1 MEKIAI
7 IGTACL
13 FPEADTPEAYWENL
27 VANKDSRVSADAEH
41 MGRDP
46 EDYFSPEKG
55 TKDKY
60 YCTTGGYIKNFQ
72 FDSKGYALKSEQLNG
87 LDNTFQWAL
96 HVSREALKDAGYDNS
111 SKDKNKNEVLSR
123 CGVILGNLSFPTK
136 KSNKLFLPLYHQA
149 MAAPLKDLLGDPD
162 FKMGDEPE
170 GDYNNGVVAG
180 HPAGIINQALSLGDV
195 SMVIDAACASSLY
208 SMKLACSYLLANKV
222 DMMLAGAVSAA
233 DPWFVS
239 LGFSTFKAFPEN
251 VYSCPLDKSSSGLNT
266 GEGAGMFV
274 LKRYKDAV
282 RDGDKIHAVISGIGL
297 SNDGKGKFV
306 LSPNEAGQEIC
317 YERAYNDS
325 QINPEDVDY
334 IECHATGTPLG
345 DETEI
350 NSMENFFAEK
360 NVHFTMGTAKSNFG
374 HLLTSAGMA
383 GMLKIILAMKNDLI
397 PATININ
404 DPITSRSGK
413 IAGDKILTKNLP
425 WSSANNKKA
434 SLKKKVAAISA
445 FGFGGT
451 NAHLI
456 LEEHIEGEKQANGQ
470 SDKDIAVEKI
480 SIVGMGAHF
489 GQSENLSELETSI
502 YQCKQL
508 RSALPKKRWQG
519 IEKDKTILDKFGIST
534 GKGSAPEMPQGN
546 FIDQFD
552 FDHLYFKIPPEEQA
566 PLLPQQ
572 LLMMK
577 VLDEALQD
585 STLPKGANVGV
596 IVAMEM
602 DLSIH
607 QFRGRID
614 AAWQLQESLR
624 NSSIQLS
631 EEQQQQLTELLK
643 DSLHNAVEINQFT
656 SFIGNIIP
664 CRICSLWDFS
674 GPAFTISSEE
684 NSVFKA
690 LEVAKLFLDAGEVD
704 AMVVGAVDLAGGFE
718 HVYLQNQRNTM
729 ADSNSGLSFGAG
741 SSGWSIGEGAGA
753 VVLKRNDQI
762 EENDRV
768 YASIEGFSG
777 VRDVIANTKNSS
789 SGSASLSLKKASDE
803 ALQQAGISRHD
814 IDYIE
819 LNSSGISQQDEA
831 EIDVLGSFFNE
842 QEQENKDEHGPIQTC
857 ALGSIKAN
865 IGHTFAASG
874 IASLIKTALC
884 LHQRFIPG
892 IPAWDK
898 PQNIDDWDESQFYF
912 PQQSRPWLLNSDS
925 SSQHSSNS
933 SYKKSKR
940 YAAINNLGQDN
951 TSFHLILSEGD
962 KKQTPKN
969 DFFENLSFFM
979 FPVGGNSEQDLQAK
993 LFLLES
999 EITLTTPLQELALNK
1014 LKEFKDT
1021 AKYTY
1026 RLCLLAHTGD
1036 ELLREIQSARK
1047 GIPASLGNNEEWSTP
1062 SGSYFTPVPQAE
1074 KGKISFV
1081 YPGGFNSYIGMA
1093 RDIFHMFPE
1102 VADLVSDST
1111 SSLRKMMR
1119 THYVYP
1125 QTLAAPDK
1133 KALKQLD
1140 AVMGDDAVAMF
1151 ESGIMAS
1158 ILYTKVIQDL
1168 LGVQPGAAFGHSM
1181 GELSMLFSSGAWSN
1195 TDYMSNTL
1203 HNTPTFQNRL
1213 VGEMDVVR
1221 QAWDLPPPKED
1232 EKPIWGTYTLRTSP
1246 EKAAEVLAE
1255 EDRVFLIIVNAPN
1268 EIVIAGDDAACRRVV
1283 KKLKW
1288 RLFPVPIKDVV
1299 HNELVKAEFDAL
1311 KKLHSM
1317 PTTDIEGVDF
1327 YTAANYQKTE
1337 MKEEIIGHNI
1347 ATFYTHMVDFPKLV
1361 NQVYDDGARIFIELG
1376 PQSSCTKWI
1385 SESLKGKQHLA
1396 VGINRKGV
1404 DDYTS
1409 ILRMAAKLTS
1419 HGVDMALDKLYPKFV
1434 EQKEVKPSLVKPV
1447 VPGKTPFAE
1456 LILTDENRNK
1466 FKTQAKDD
1474 SCVKKV
1480 TQLEPPAAALHSTVQ
1495 VNTQPKANVLPLI
1508 QKENKQRSHKT
1519 AVKKSQP
1526 VTRVAVNTDANSYE
1540 NSYLK
1545 KSTNNPLAKS
1555 MTQRTLSEGSATAS
1569 SAQLNSETAAKTTM
1583 NKTNLTLS
1591 NKASLMQGYQSDM
1604 LRKMFQHNIKLSE
1617 MHTEFMAS
1625 RHEGLKA
1632 LTSSIIKSISSP
1644 SVSIPTANAHNPVL
1658 PTNTAPAADTA
1669 QVEREIRQ
1677 QLFPTEYSRPAE
1689 IIYTEEDLR
1698 EFAYGKIGKVFGP
1711 DYDIIDTYPK
1721 RVMLPMDPYLLVTRV
1736 TEMQAKKGEFVPSK
1750 MTTEYDIPHNA
1761 WYSTDGQ
1768 IPTCICI
1775 ESGQCDLLLI
1785 SYMGIDFDN
1794 KGKYMYRLLDCTL
1807 TFLDDQPKE
1816 GQTLRYEISINS
1828 FARHKNNLL
1837 FFFSY
1842 ECFIGDKMILKMDN
1856 GCAGFFSDEELA
1868 VGKGVIRTNEEIEL
1882 RSKVKKSSFEP
1893 VLHCQKTSFD
1903 KKDMFSLMDGDL
1915 ASCYANPAYDKQGK
1929 NPSLHF
1935 PLEKIMMLDRITSVD
1950 RTGGLWGLGQIEAE
1964 KELLPDEWYFTS
1976 HFRDDPVLAGSLM
1989 SEGCVQLLQFY
2000 MMYLGL
2006 HTKTQDARFQTMRN
2020 IPQPIRCRGQ
2030 ALPKDR
2036 LMTYRLEV
2044 TEIGL
2049 SPKPYAR
2056 GNVDIIIDGKIVVD
2070 FRDVC
2075 LELTEKSDAEKQ
2087 LLAAARSGV
2096 SLAAPAPVHSS
2107 QTQAAQMQT
2116 AQLQAAPPVQA
2127 ASASTVMPSLN
2138 KKDSR
2143 LPVMPPIEVKPA
2155 LFTEEQIVHFA
2166 TGDIEACFG
2175 PEFALYKQPP
2185 PTPQHPARRPPRT
2198 PNGYLQLMHRVI
2210 DIDGKRHDFEKTIK
2224 CTAEYDVAPDVWFC
2238 SVNSHPAFAP
2248 YSMLMEIALQPNG
2261 FITSYAGSTLM
2272 YPDTNLYFRNLD
2284 GTGRLIKEIDLRG
2297 KTIVNKTTM
2306 YSTSAVMNNIIQK
2319 FTFEL
2324 LVDGETFYEGDAVF
2338 GFFSAESLSNQV
2350 GMDKGKKLLPWYK
2363 EESIAQERL
2372 ITFDLK
2378 SEQAQKALYAPH
2390 NNRAHYHLAGGV
2402 LDFIDESIV
2411 LADGGKFSKGYVHS
2425 MKVIDPTDWFYPCH
2439 FYKDPVMPGSLGVE
2453 AMIESLQ
2460 VFALQQDLGK
2470 NMVNPRFGLV
2480 EDEAKWTYRGQ
2491 IIPDNDIMTLE
2502 VHVKE
2507 IRKSA
2512 DRIDILADG
2521 NLWKDG
2527 LRIYSVESIGLS
2539 LQEAG

>member
-7 IGTACL
+7 IGIACL

-46 EDYFSPEKG
+46 EDYFSPKKG
-55 TKDKY
+55 AKDKY
-60 YCTTGGYIKNFQ
+60 YCTTGGYINNFQ
-72 FDSKGYALKSEQLNG
+72 FDAQGYALDPEQLKG

-96 HVSREALKDAGYDNS
+96 HVSREALKDAGYA
-111 SKDKNKNEVLSR
+111 DKEELLSR

-136 KSNKLFLPLYHQA
+136 KSNQLFLPLYHQA
-149 MAAPLKDLLGDPD
+149 MATPLKELLADPD
-162 FKMGDEPE
+162 FKMGDEPA
-170 GDYNNGVVAG
+170 GDLANGIVAG
-180 HPAGIINQALSLGDV
+180 HPASIINQALDLGDV
-195 SMVIDAACASSLY
+195 SMVLDAACASSLY
-208 SMKLACSYLLANKV
+208 SMKLACSYLLSNKA
-222 DMMLAGAVSAA
+222 DIMLAGAVSAA

-251 VYSCPLDKSSSGLNT
+251 VISRPLDKSSSGLNT

-274 LKRYKDAV
+274 LKRYDDAI
-282 RDGDKIHAVISGIGL
+282 RDGDNVYAVISGIGL

-306 LSPNEAGQEIC
+306 LSPNETGQEIC
-317 YERAYNDS
+317 YERAYNNS
-325 QINPEDVDY
+325 EINPEDVDY

-350 NSMENFFAEK
+350 HSMEHYFADK
-360 NVHFTMGTAKSNFG
+360 DVHFNMGTAKSNLG

-383 GMLKIILAMKNDLI
+383 GMLKIILSMKNDLI
-397 PATININ
+397 PATINIKE
-404 DPITSRSGK
+404 PISSTSGK
-413 IAGDKILTKNLP
+413 IAGDRILTQNIKWTKPKSKN
-425 WSSANNKKA
+425 
-434 SLKKKVAAISA
+434 KVAAISA

-456 LEEHIEGEKQANGQ
+456 MEEHSESKALKSKAPKSSKHSKPKSIKQEN
-470 SDKDIAVEKI
+470 I

-489 GQSENLSELETSI
+489 GQSENLSQLESTI
-502 YQCKQL
+502 YQSKQL
-508 RSALPKKRWQG
+508 RVALPKERWQG
-519 IEKDKTILDKFGIST
+519 IENDKKILEKFDLDSSLNKDLD
-534 GKGSAPEMPQGN
+534 APLGN
-546 FIDQFD
+546 FIDQFG

-577 VLDEALQD
+577 VLDEALND
-585 STLPKGANVGV
+585 STLPKGGNVGV

-602 DLSIH
+602 DLGIH

-614 AAWQLQESLR
+614 AARQLQESLR
-624 NSSIQLS
+624 NSNIKLS
-631 EEQQQQLTELLK
+631 DEQQQQLTDLLK

-704 AMVVGAVDLAGGFE
+704 AMVVGAVDLAGGIE
-718 HVYLQNQRNTM
+718 HVYLQNQRNKMSDT
-729 ADSNSGLSFGAG
+729 AGLSFAEN
-741 SSGWSIGEGAGA
+741 STGWSIGEGAGA
-753 VVLKRNDQI
+753 IVLKRNDQV
-762 EENDRV
+762 EKNDRV
-768 YASIEGFSG
+768 YAGIEGFSG
-777 VRDVIANTKNSS
+777 VRDKNN
-789 SGSASLSLKKASDE
+789 GSCHSLRQASDE
-803 ALQQAGISRHD
+803 ALKQAGISRYD

-819 LNSSGISQQDEA
+819 LNSSGVAAQDNA
-831 EIDVLGSFFNE
+831 EIEVLQQLYQDKKASE
-842 QEQENKDEHGPIQTC
+842 MPMQTC
-857 ALGSIKAN
+857 ALGSVKAN

-874 IASLIKTALC
+874 IASIIKTALC
-884 LHQRFIPG
+884 LYQRFIPG

-898 PQNIDDWDESQFYF
+898 PKNLNDWDEKQFYF
-912 PQQSRPWLLNSDS
+912 PQNSRPWLLNHDKGSG
-925 SSQHSSNS
+925 
-933 SYKKSKR
+933 KKKR

-951 TSFHLILSEGD
+951 TSFHLILSDAE

-979 FPVGGNSEQDLQAK
+979 FPIGGTSEQDLQSK
-993 LFLLES
+993 LTVLES
-999 EITLTTPLQELALNK
+999 ELAVTASLQVLALNK
-1014 LKEFKDT
+1014 LKEFKDHS
-1021 AKYTY
+1021 KQKVKQTY
-1026 RLCLLAHTGD
+1026 RLCLLAHSTD
-1036 ELLREIQSARK
+1036 ELLRELQSARK
-1047 GIPASLGNNEEWSTP
+1047 GIPASLENNEEWSTP
-1062 SGSYFTPVPQAE
+1062 LGSYFTPAPQAE
-1074 KGKISFV
+1074 KGKIAFV
-1081 YPGGFNSYIGMA
+1081 YPGGFNSYIGMSQ
-1093 RDIFHMFPE
+1093 DVFYMFPE
-1102 VADLVSDST
+1102 VAELVSDST

-1151 ESGIMAS
+1151 ESGIMSS

-1168 LGVQPGAAFGHSM
+1168 LAVQPEAAFGHSM
-1181 GELSMLFSSGAWSN
+1181 GELSMLFSSGAWNN

-1213 VGEMDVVR
+1213 VGDMDVVR
-1221 QAWDLPPPKED
+1221 QAWDLPPPEEG

-1246 EKAAEVLAE
+1246 EKAAEVLAD
-1255 EDRVFLIIVNAPN
+1255 EDRVFLIIINAPN
-1268 EIVIAGDDAACRRVV
+1268 EIVIAGDDEACRRVV

-1317 PTTDIEGVDF
+1317 PTTVIEGVDF

-1337 MKEEIIGHNI
+1337 MKEEVIGHNI

-1376 PQSSCTKWI
+1376 PQSSCTKWV
-1385 SESLKGKQHLA
+1385 SESLKGKDHLA

-1404 DDYTS
+1404 DDHTS

-1419 HGVDMALDKLYPKFV
+1419 HGVDMALDKLYPKV
-1434 EQKEVKPSLVKPV
+1434 AHQQETKLSLVKPV
-1447 VPGKTPFAE
+1447 VLGKKPFSE
-1456 LILTDENRNK
+1456 VILTDENRNK
-1466 FKTQAKDD
+1466 FQIQAK
-1474 SCVKKV
+1474 SELQSKPALETIASPFFRRGTEGLASKQSKPSHTTNITNTTTV
-1480 TQLEPPAAALHSTVQ
+1480 TT
-1495 VNTQPKANVLPLI
+1495 
-1508 QKENKQRSHKT
+1508 
-1519 AVKKSQP
+1519 
-1526 VTRVAVNTDANSYE
+1526 
-1540 NSYLK
+1540 
-1545 KSTNNPLAKS
+1545 
-1555 MTQRTLSEGSATAS
+1555 
-1569 SAQLNSETAAKTTM
+1569 
-1583 NKTNLTLS
+1583 S
-1591 NKASLMQGYQSDM
+1591 NRPSLMQGYQSDM
-1604 LRKMFQHNIKLSE
+1604 LRKMFQHNINLSK

-1625 RHEGLKA
+1625 RHEGLQA
-1632 LTSSIIKSISSP
+1632 LTTSIINGISSP
-1644 SVSIPTANAHNPVL
+1644 SAPI
-1658 PTNTAPAADTA
+1658 TAPAHQVVVTQADRGVT
-1669 QVEREIRQ
+1669 Q
-1677 QLFPTEYSRPAE
+1677 QLFPTEYNQPAD
-1689 IIYTEEDLR
+1689 ILYTEEDLR

-1711 DYDIIDTYPK
+1711 DYDIIDTYPR

-1794 KGKYMYRLLDCTL
+1794 KGQYMYRLLDCTL

-1816 GQTLRYEISINS
+1816 GQTLRYDISINS
-1828 FARHKNNLL
+1828 FAKHKNNLL

-1842 ECFIGDKMILKMDN
+1842 ECFVGDKMILKMDN
-1856 GCAGFFSDEELA
+1856 GCAGFFSDDELA
-1868 VGKGVIRTNEEIEL
+1868 VGKGVIRTNEEIEM
-1882 RSKVKKSSFEP
+1882 RSKVVKSSFTPILE
-1893 VLHCQKTSFD
+1893 CRKTAFD
-1903 KKDMFSLMDGDL
+1903 KKDMYFLMDGDL
-1915 ASCYANPAYDKQGK
+1915 ASCYDNPAYDKQGK

-1964 KELLPDEWYFTS
+1964 KELSPDEWYFTS

-1989 SEGCVQLLQFY
+1989 SEGCVQLLQFF
-2000 MMYLGL
+2000 MMYLGM
-2006 HTKTQDARFQTMRN
+2006 HTQTEDARFQTMRN

-2056 GNVDIIIDGKIVVD
+2056 GNVDILIDGKIVVD

-2075 LELTEKSDAEKQ
+2075 LELTEKSEAEKQ
-2087 LLAAARSGV
+2087 LLASARSGV
-2096 SLAAPAPVHSS
+2096 PVAAPV
-2107 QTQAAQMQT
+2107 AA
-2116 AQLQAAPPVQA
+2116 PVQA
-2127 ASASTVMPSLN
+2127 QAIKTVMPSLN
-2138 KKDSR
+2138 KEDSR

-2155 LFTEEQIVHFA
+2155 VVTEEQVVHFA

-2210 DIDGKRHDFEKTIK
+2210 DIEGQRHDFENTVK
-2224 CTAEYDVAPDVWFC
+2224 CTAEYDVAPQVWFC
-2238 SVNSHPAFAP
+2238 DVNSYPSLTP

-2261 FITSYAGSTLM
+2261 FITSYIGSTLM
-2272 YPDTNLYFRNLD
+2272 YPDINLYFRNLD

-2338 GFFSAESLSNQV
+2338 GFFSADSLSNQV

-2363 EESIAQERL
+2363 EESIAQNKL

-2378 SEQAQKALYAPH
+2378 SDKTLYTPKDNKAY
-2390 NNRAHYHLAGGV
+2390 YHLAGGV

-2411 LADGGKFSKGYVHS
+2411 VADGGKYGKGYVHS
-2425 MKVIDPTDWFYPCH
+2425 MKLIDPTDWFYPCH

-2470 NMVNPRFGLV
+2470 DFINPRFGLV
-2480 EDEAKWTYRGQ
+2480 EGEAKWTYRGQ
-2491 IIPDNDIMTLE
+2491 IIPDNDVMTLE
-2502 VHVKE
+2502 VHIKE
-2507 IRKSA
+2507 IKKSSS
-2512 DRIDILADG
+2512 RIDIIADG

-2539 LQEAG
+2539 IQECPQEAE

>member
-13 FPEADTPEAYWENL
+13 FPEADTPETYWENL

-46 EDYFSPEKG
+46 DDYFSSKKG

-60 YCTTGGYIKNFQ
+60 YCTTGGYINDFQ
-72 FDSKGYALKSEQLNG
+72 FDADDYALKPEQLSG
-87 LDNTFQWAL
+87 LDNTIQWAL
-96 HVSREALKDAGYDNS
+96 HVSREALEDAGYATS
-111 SKDKNKNEVLSR
+111 GKDRQQDLLSR

-136 KSNKLFLPLYHQA
+136 KSNQLFLPLYHQA
-149 MAAPLKDLLGDPD
+149 METPLKDLLAAPN
-162 FKMGDEPE
+162 FKMGGEPK
-170 GDYNNGVVAG
+170 GDYANGMVAG
-180 HPAGIINQALSLGDV
+180 HPASVINQALDLGNV
-195 SMVIDAACASSLY
+195 SMVLDAACASSLY
-208 SMKLACSYLLANKV
+208 SMKLACSYLLSDKA
-222 DMMLAGAVSAA
+222 DIMLAGAVSAA

-251 VYSCPLDKSSSGLNT
+251 VISRPLDKSSSGLNT

-274 LKRYKDAV
+274 LKRYEDAL
-282 RDGDKIHAVISGIGL
+282 RDGDNIHAVINGIGL

-306 LSPNEAGQEIC
+306 LSPNEAGQEVC

-325 QINPEDVDY
+325 DIKPEDVDY

-350 NSMENFFAEK
+350 HSMERFFADK
-360 NVHFTMGTAKSNFG
+360 DVHFNMGTAKSNFG

-383 GMLKIILAMKNDLI
+383 GMLKIILSMKNDII
-397 PATININ
+397 PATINIK
-404 DPITSRSGK
+404 DPMSSVSSK
-413 IAGDKILTKNLP
+413 IADEKILTQNMP
-425 WSSANNKKA
+425 WTSFNNK
-434 SLKKKVAAISA
+434 SSNKKDDSQKKIAAISA

-456 LEEHIEGEKQANGQ
+456 LEEHLESKSKAAKKATSSKSNTSKSKSVKQQN
-470 SDKDIAVEKI
+470 I

-489 GQSENLSELETSI
+489 GQSENLSQLENTI
-502 YQCKQL
+502 YQSKQL
-508 RSALPKKRWQG
+508 RSALPRNRWQG
-519 IEKDKTILDKFGIST
+519 IEKDKNILKKFGLDSF
-534 GKGSAPEMPQGN
+534 SSSELERPQGN
-546 FIDQFD
+546 FIDEFG

-577 VLDEALQD
+577 VLDEALND
-585 STLPKGANVGV
+585 STLPKGGNVGV

-602 DLSIH
+602 DLGIH

-624 NSSIQLS
+624 NSNIKLTD
-631 EEQQQQLTELLK
+631 EQQEQLTDLLK

-690 LEVAKLFLDAGEVD
+690 LEVAQLFLDAGEVD
-704 AMVVGAVDLAGGFE
+704 AMVVGAVDLAGGIE
-718 HVYLQNQRNTM
+718 HVYLQNQRNKM
-729 ADSNSGLSFGAG
+729 SNTAGLSFADNA
-741 SSGWSIGEGAGA
+741 SGWSIGEGAGA
-753 VVLKRNDQI
+753 IVLKRNDQI
-762 EENDRV
+762 EDSERV

-777 VRDVIANTKNSS
+777 VREKNTDP
-789 SGSASLSLKKASDE
+789 SLSPSYSLKQASDE
-803 ALQQAGISRHD
+803 ALQQAGISRRD

-819 LNSSGISQQDEA
+819 LNSSGVSAQDAA
-831 EIDVLGSFFNE
+831 EIEVLKRLSFE
-842 QEQENKDEHGPIQTC
+842 QEQVQPKIPKQTC

-874 IASLIKTALC
+874 IASLIKTSLC
-884 LHQRFIPG
+884 LYQRFIPG
-892 IPAWDK
+892 IPAWDRPK
-898 PQNIDDWDESQFYF
+898 NLSDWDENQFYF
-912 PQQSRPWLLNSDS
+912 PQESRPWLLNSDDAS
-925 SSQHSSNS
+925 KIKAS
-933 SYKKSKR
+933 KKITKR

-951 TSFHLILSEGD
+951 TSYHLILSESE
-962 KKQTPKN
+962 KQQTPKN
-969 DFFENLSFFM
+969 DFFENQTIFM
-979 FPVGGNSEQDLQAK
+979 FPLGGNSEQELLSK
-993 LFLLES
+993 LTTLES
-999 EITLTTPLQELALNK
+999 ELVLSSSLKLLALNK
-1014 LKEFKDT
+1014 FTKFKETSKQ
-1021 AKYTY
+1021 TY
-1026 RLCLLAHTGD
+1026 HICLLAKSAD
-1036 ELLREIQSARK
+1036 ELLKQIQSAQK
-1047 GIPASLGNNEEWSTP
+1047 GVPASFENNEEWSTP
-1062 SGSYFTPVPQAE
+1062 LGSYFTPVPQADI
-1074 KGKISFV
+1074 GKVSFV
-1081 YPGGFNSYIGMA
+1081 YPGGFNSYIGMSQ
-1093 RDIFHMFPE
+1093 DIFYMFPE
-1102 VADLVSDST
+1102 VSDLASDST

-1125 QTLAAPDK
+1125 QTLVAPDK
-1133 KALKQLD
+1133 KALKELD
-1140 AVMGDDAVAMF
+1140 AIMGDDAVAMF
-1151 ESGIMAS
+1151 ESGIMSS
-1158 ILYTKVIQDL
+1158 IVYTKVIQDL
-1168 LGVQPGAAFGHSM
+1168 LGVQPEAAFGHSM
-1181 GELSMLFSSGAWSN
+1181 GELSMLFSSGAWNN

-1221 QAWDLPPPKED
+1221 KAWDLPPPKEG

-1255 EDRVFLIIVNAPN
+1255 EERVFLIIINAPN
-1268 EIVIAGDDAACRRVV
+1268 EIVIAGDDEACRRVV

-1288 RLFPVPIKDVV
+1288 KLFPVPIKDVV

-1317 PTTDIEGVDF
+1317 PTTAIKGVDF

-1337 MKEEIIGHNI
+1337 MKEEVIGHNI

-1376 PQSSCTKWI
+1376 PQSSCTKWV
-1385 SESLKGKQHLA
+1385 SESLKGKDHLA

-1419 HGVDMALDKLYPKFV
+1419 HGLDMALEKLYPQAINKSV
-1434 EQKEVKPSLVKPV
+1434 SKKPSLVKPV
-1447 VPGKTPFAE
+1447 VLGKKPFTDV
-1456 LILTDENRNK
+1456 ILTDENRKK
-1466 FKTQAKDD
+1466 FSAR
-1474 SCVKKV
+1474 SNV
-1480 TQLEPPAAALHSTVQ
+1480 TQLKTPIKKSQSRPQRLKDSVSSKTVQ
-1495 VNTQPKANVLPLI
+1495 KVTVPVNKSNVLPLI
-1508 QKENKQRSHKT
+1508 KNENNQLSQV
-1519 AVKKSQP
+1519 AQADAIEKSQP
-1526 VTRVAVNTDANSYE
+1526 ATKITVNSNANTYKKKASINLLE
-1540 NSYLK
+1540 N
-1545 KSTNNPLAKS
+1545 S

-1569 SAQLNSETAAKTTM
+1569 SGLNSHSGAQTT
-1583 NKTNLTLS
+1583 TNQATMTTS
-1591 NKASLMQGYQSDM
+1591 NKASVMQGYQSEM
-1604 LRKMFQHNIKLSE
+1604 LKKMFQHNIKLSE
-1617 MHTEFMAS
+1617 MHTEFMAA

-1632 LTSSIIKSISSP
+1632 LTTSIIKTINAP
-1644 SVSIPTANAHNPVL
+1644 ESVSKNAALKPMATSLASNV
-1658 PTNTAPAADTA
+1658 
-1669 QVEREIRQ
+1669 QVDRDVSQ
-1677 QLFPTEYSRPAE
+1677 QLFPTEYNQPE
-1689 IIYTEEDLR
+1689 TVIYSEDDLR
-1698 EFAYGKIGKVFGP
+1698 EFAYGKIGNVFGP
-1711 DYDIIDTYPK
+1711 DYDIIDSYSR

-1736 TEMQAKKGEFVPSK
+1736 TEMQAKKGEFIPSK

-1828 FARHKNNLL
+1828 FAQHKNNLL

-1882 RSKVKKSSFEP
+1882 RSKVVKSSFTPILE
-1893 VLHCQKTSFD
+1893 CQKTAFD
-1903 KKDMFSLMDGDL
+1903 KKDMYSLMDGDL
-1915 ASCYANPAYDKQGK
+1915 ASCYGNPAYDKQGK

-1935 PLEKIMMLDRITSVD
+1935 PLEKIMMLDRIISVD
-1950 RTGGLWGLGQIEAE
+1950 RKGGLWGLGQIEAE
-1964 KELLPDEWYFTS
+1964 KELQPDEWYFTS

-1989 SEGCVQLLQFY
+1989 SEGCVQLLQFF
-2000 MMYLGL
+2000 MMYLGM
-2006 HTKTQDARFQTMRN
+2006 HTQTVDARFQTMRN

-2056 GNVDIIIDGKIVVD
+2056 GNVDILIDGKIVVD

-2087 LLAAARSGV
+2087 LLSSARSGV
-2096 SLAAPAPVHSS
+2096 PMAVPSMPTAPVS
-2107 QTQAAQMQT
+2107 T
-2116 AQLQAAPPVQA
+2116 PEPVQA
-2127 ASASTVMPSLN
+2127 VTKNTVMPSLN
-2138 KKDSR
+2138 KVDSR
-2143 LPVMPPIEVKPA
+2143 LPVMPPIQVKPA
-2155 LFTEEQIVHFA
+2155 VVTEEQVVHFA

-2210 DIDGKRHDFEKTIK
+2210 DIDGERHDFENTVK
-2224 CTAEYDVAPDVWFC
+2224 CTAEYDVDPNVWFC
-2238 SVNSHPAFAP
+2238 DVNSYPALAP

-2261 FITSYAGSTLM
+2261 FITSYIGSTLM

-2284 GTGRLIKEIDLRG
+2284 GTGRLIKEVDLRG

-2324 LVDGETFYEGDAVF
+2324 IVDGETFYEGDAVF

-2363 EESIAQERL
+2363 EASIAQDKL

-2378 SEQAQKALYAPH
+2378 SEHAQKALYAPQ
-2390 NNRAHYHLAGGV
+2390 NNKAHYHLAGGV

-2411 LADGGKFSKGYVHS
+2411 VADGGKFGKGYVHS

-2470 NMVNPRFGLV
+2470 DFINPRFGLV

-2491 IIPDNDIMTLE
+2491 IIPDNEVMTLE
-2502 VHVKE
+2502 VNVKE

-2512 DRIDILADG
+2512 GRIDIIADG

-2539 LQEAG
+2539 LQEAN

>member
-13 FPEADTPEAYWENL
+13 FPEADTPETYWKNL

-46 EDYFSPEKG
+46 DDYFSPQKG

-72 FDSKGYALKSEQLNG
+72 FDAQGYALGADQLNG

-96 HVSREALKDAGYDNS
+96 HVSREALKDAGYDPDNS
-111 SKDKNKNEVLSR
+111 NKNSVLSR

-149 MAAPLKDLLGDPD
+149 MAQPLKDLLDAPD
-162 FKMGDEPE
+162 FKMGGEPQ
-170 GDYNNGVVAG
+170 GDLSNGMVAG
-180 HPAGIINQALSLGDV
+180 HPASIINQALDLGDI
-195 SMVIDAACASSLY
+195 SMVLDAACASSLY
-208 SMKLACSYLLANKV
+208 SMKLACSYLLSNKA
-222 DMMLAGAVSAA
+222 DIMLAGAVSAA

-251 VYSCPLDKSSSGLNT
+251 VISRPLDQNSAGLNT

-274 LKRYKDAV
+274 LKRYDEAIC
-282 RDGDKIHAVISGIGL
+282 DGDTIHAVINGIGL

-306 LSPNEAGQEIC
+306 LSPNEAGQKTC

-325 QINPEDVDY
+325 DINPEDVDY

-345 DETEI
+345 DATEMD
-350 NSMENFFAEK
+350 SMEGFFAAK
-360 NVHFTMGTAKSNFG
+360 NVHFNMGTAKSNFG

-397 PATININ
+397 PATINVN
-404 DPITSRSGK
+404 DPMPSSASGK
-413 IAGDKILTKNLP
+413 IAGDKIVTKNIA
-425 WSSANNKKA
+425 WSDVARANGKGKANSSKKI
-434 SLKKKVAAISA
+434 AAISA

-456 LEEHIEGEKQANGQ
+456 LEEAPVGKKKSAKKSKKTHSKIVAEQ
-470 SDKDIAVEKI
+470 KI

-489 GQSENLSELETSI
+489 GQSKNLSQFENTI
-502 YQCKQL
+502 YKSKQL
-508 RSALPKKRWQG
+508 RTTLPKQRWQG
-519 IEKDKTILDKFGIST
+519 IDKDKSLLEKLALDSET
-534 GKGSAPEMPQGN
+534 GVLQGN

-552 FDHLYFKIPPEEQA
+552 FDHLHFKIPPEEQA

-577 VLDEALQD
+577 VLDAALND
-585 STLPKGANVGV
+585 SELPKGANVGV

-602 DLSIH
+602 DLGIH

-624 NSSIQLS
+624 NSNIKLTQ
-631 EEQQQQLTELLK
+631 EQQQQLTDLLK

-718 HVYLQNQRNTM
+718 HVYLQNQRNKMSDT
-729 ADSNSGLSFGAG
+729 AGLSFAEN

-753 VVLKRNDQI
+753 IVLKRNDQI
-762 EENDRV
+762 EEAERV
-768 YASIEGFSG
+768 YASIEGFAG
-777 VRDVIANTKNSS
+777 FRDKQDSS
-789 SGSASLSLKKASDE
+789 LNSLKQASDE
-803 ALQQAGISRHD
+803 ALKQAGISRQD

-819 LNSSGISQQDEA
+819 LNSSGVSSQDTA
-831 EIDVLGSFFNE
+831 EINVLKQLYEKQSGS
-842 QEQENKDEHGPIQTC
+842 DTPIQTC
-857 ALGSIKAN
+857 ALGSVKAN

-884 LHQRFIPG
+884 LYQRFIPG

-898 PQNIDDWDESQFYF
+898 PKNITDWNEKQFYF
-912 PQQSRPWLLNSDS
+912 PQSSRPWLLNSS
-925 SSQHSSNS
+925 PSSNLNKPS
-933 SYKKSKR
+933 PDASPKKR

-951 TSFHLILSEGD
+951 TSFHLILSEAD
-962 KKQTPKN
+962 KHQTPAN
-969 DFFENLSFFM
+969 DFFENLSLFL
-979 FPVGGNSEQDLQAK
+979 FPVGADSEQELQTK
-993 LFLLES
+993 LCSLES
-999 EITLTTPLQELALNK
+999 EMTLAGSLQVLAMSK
-1014 LKEFKDT
+1014 LKELKNNSRS
-1021 AKYTY
+1021 AYH
-1026 RLCLLAHTGD
+1026 LCLLAQSTE
-1036 ELLREIQSARK
+1036 ELVKQIESAKK
-1047 GIPASLGNNEEWSTP
+1047 GITAAFASGEEWSTP

-1074 KGKISFV
+1074 KGKIAFV
-1081 YPGGFNSYIGMA
+1081 YPGGFNSYIGMSQ
-1093 RDIFHMFPE
+1093 DIFYMFPE

-1125 QTLAAPDK
+1125 QTLVAPDK

-1151 ESGIMAS
+1151 ESGIMSS
-1158 ILYTKVIQDL
+1158 IVYTKIIQDI
-1168 LGVQPGAAFGHSM
+1168 LGVQPEAAFGHSM
-1181 GELSMLFSSGAWSN
+1181 GELSMLFSSGAWNN
-1195 TDYMSNTL
+1195 TDYMSDTL

-1213 VGEMDVVR
+1213 VGEMEVVR
-1221 QAWDLPPPKED
+1221 QAWDLPPSKQD

-1255 EDRVFLIIVNAPN
+1255 EERVFLIIINAPN
-1268 EIVIAGDDAACRRVV
+1268 EIVIAGDDEACRRVV

-1317 PTTDIEGVDF
+1317 PTTAIKGVDF

-1337 MKEEIIGHNI
+1337 MKEEVIGHNI

-1376 PQSSCTKWI
+1376 PQSSCSKWV
-1385 SESLKGKQHLA
+1385 SESLKGKDHLA

-1404 DDYTS
+1404 DDHTS
-1409 ILRMAAKLTS
+1409 LLRMMAKLTS
-1419 HGVDMALDKLYPKFV
+1419 HGVDMALEKLYPK
-1434 EQKEVKPSLVKPV
+1434 EAVKNEAKPGLIKPV
-1447 VPGKTPFAE
+1447 VLGKKALAE
-1456 LILTDENRNK
+1456 MILTDENRIK
-1466 FKTQAKDD
+1466 FKAQA
-1474 SCVKKV
+1474 SI
-1480 TQLEPPAAALHSTVQ
+1480 TQLKQAVAATPRSVQ
-1495 VNTQPKANVLPLI
+1495 KNAQTQPKADVIPLQSVRPTV
-1508 QKENKQRSHKT
+1508 QKIKQPE
-1519 AVKKSQP
+1519 VKI
-1526 VTRVAVNTDANSYE
+1526 AANSDV
-1540 NSYLK
+1540 NSHTSSRGSCK
-1545 KSTNNPLAKS
+1545 ERQASTNLLEKS
-1555 MTQRTLSEGSATAS
+1555 MRQRTLSEGSAAGS
-1569 SAQLNSETAAKTTM
+1569 STPLNPTTLNSTTAPQRV
-1583 NKTNLTLS
+1583 S
-1591 NKASLMQGYQSDM
+1591 NKASLMQGYKSEM
-1604 LRKMFQHNIKLSE
+1604 LQKMFQHNIKLSE

-1632 LTSSIIKSISSP
+1632 LTTSIINSISSP
-1644 SVSIPTANAHNPVL
+1644 SAGMPIQPVL
-1658 PTNTAPAADTA
+1658 NTDVKTVRPVVAPTNAASPVA
-1669 QVEREIRQ
+1669 SIQ
-1677 QLFPTEYSRPAE
+1677 QLFPTEYNQPSKV
-1689 IIYTEEDLR
+1689 IYTEEDLR
-1698 EFAYGKIGKVFGP
+1698 EFAYGKIAKVFGP
-1711 DYDIIDTYPK
+1711 DYGIIDTFPK

-1736 TEMQAKKGEFVPSK
+1736 TEMQANKGEFVPSK

-1842 ECFIGDKMILKMDN
+1842 ECFVGDKMILKMDN
-1856 GCAGFFSDEELA
+1856 GCAGFFSEQELA
-1868 VGKGVIRTNEEIEL
+1868 VGKGVIRTNEEIEI
-1882 RSKVKKSSFEP
+1882 RSRVIKSSFEP
-1893 VLHCQKTSFD
+1893 ILHCQKTAFNE
-1903 KKDMFSLMDGDL
+1903 KDMFYLMEGDL
-1915 ASCYANPAYDKQGK
+1915 ANCYANPAYDKQGK

-1935 PLEKIMMLDRITSVD
+1935 PLEKILMLDRITKVD
-1950 RTGGLWGLGQIEAE
+1950 RNGGLWGLGLIEAE
-1964 KELLPDEWYFTS
+1964 KELQPDEWYFTS

-1989 SEGCVQLLQFY
+1989 SEGCVQLLQFF
-2000 MMYLGL
+2000 MLYLGM
-2006 HTKTQDARFQTMRN
+2006 HTQTQDARFQTMRN

-2075 LELTEKSDAEKQ
+2075 LELTEKSEAEKQ
-2087 LLAAARSGV
+2087 LLASARSGIP
-2096 SLAAPAPVHSS
+2096 LAAPVAKLKAAPVE
-2107 QTQAAQMQT
+2107 TKK
-2116 AQLQAAPPVQA
+2116 
-2127 ASASTVMPSLN
+2127 TVMPSLN
-2138 KKDSR
+2138 KQDNR

-2155 LFTEEQIVHFA
+2155 VVTEEQVVHFA

-2175 PEFALYKQPP
+2175 HEFALYKQPP
-2185 PTPQHPARRPPRT
+2185 PTPQHPTRRPPRT
-2198 PNGYLQLMHRVI
+2198 PNGYLQLMHRVTE
-2210 DIDGKRHDFEKTIK
+2210 IDGKRHDFENTVA
-2224 CTAEYDVAPDVWFC
+2224 CTAEYDVAPQVWFC
-2238 SVNSHPAFAP
+2238 DVNSHPSLTP

-2261 FITSYAGSTLM
+2261 FITSYIGSTLM

-2284 GTGRLIKEIDLRG
+2284 GRGRLIKEIDLRG

-2338 GFFSAESLSNQV
+2338 GFFSAESLSTQV

-2363 EESIAQERL
+2363 EENIAQDKL
-2372 ITFDLK
+2372 ITLDLK
-2378 SEQAQKALYAPH
+2378 SDKAQKELYAAKD
-2390 NNRAHYHLAGGV
+2390 NKQFYHLAGGV

-2411 LADGGKFSKGYVHS
+2411 VADGGKFNKGYVHS
-2425 MKVIDPTDWFYPCH
+2425 MKVIDATDWFYPCH

-2453 AMIESLQ
+2453 AMVESLQ
-2460 VFALQQDLGK
+2460 VYALQQDLGK
-2470 NMVNPRFGLV
+2470 DFADPRFGLV
-2480 EDEAKWTYRGQ
+2480 EDEAKWSYRGQ
-2491 IIPDNDIMTLE
+2491 IIPDNDVMTLE
-2502 VHVKE
+2502 VHIKE
-2507 IRKSA
+2507 IRTTQG
-2512 DRIDILADG
+2512 RIDIIADG

-2539 LQEAG
+2539 IQECLQEIQ

>member
-13 FPEADTPEAYWENL
+13 FPEADTPEAYWKNL

-46 EDYFSPEKG
+46 NDYFSSKKG

-60 YCTTGGYIKNFQ
+60 YCTKGGYIKDFQ
-72 FDSKGYALKSEQLNG
+72 FNAQNYALAPEQLNG

-96 HVSREALKDAGYDNS
+96 HVSREALKDAGYATTG
-111 SKDKNKNEVLSR
+111 KDRNESILSR

-149 MAAPLKDLLGDPD
+149 MATPLKDLLNDPD
-162 FKMGDEPE
+162 FKMGDEPQ
-170 GDYNNGVVAG
+170 GDLDNGIVAG
-180 HPAGIINQALSLGDV
+180 QPASVINQALDLGDV
-195 SMVIDAACASSLY
+195 SMVLDAACASSLY
-208 SMKLACSYLLANKV
+208 SMKLACSYLLSNKA
-222 DMMLAGAVSAA
+222 DIMLAGAVSAA

-251 VYSCPLDKSSSGLNT
+251 VASRPLDKSSSGLNT

-274 LKRYKDAV
+274 LKRYDEAV
-282 RDGDKIHAVISGIGL
+282 RDGDNIHAVINGIGL

-306 LSPNEAGQEIC
+306 LSPNEAGQKTC
-317 YERAYNDS
+317 YERAYQNSD
-325 QINPEDVDY
+325 IKPEDVDY

-345 DETEI
+345 DETEM
-350 NSMENFFAEK
+350 NSMESFFADK
-360 NVHFTMGTAKSNFG
+360 DVHFNMGTAKSNFG

-383 GMLKIILAMKNDLI
+383 GMLKIILSMKNDLL
-397 PATININ
+397 PATITVE
-404 DPITSRSGK
+404 DPMAASASGK
-413 IAGDKILTKNLP
+413 IAGDKILTKNIP
-425 WSSANNKKA
+425 WTKTDKQQKKI
-434 SLKKKVAAISA
+434 AAISA

-456 LEEHIEGEKQANGQ
+456 LEEHQKTKSKKKKSAKKFEPVASHN
-470 SDKDIAVEKI
+470 I

-489 GQSENLSELETSI
+489 GQSENLSQLENTI
-502 YQCKQL
+502 YQSKQL
-508 RSALPKKRWQG
+508 RSELPEARWQG
-519 IEKDKTILDKFGIST
+519 IEKDNSILEKFALDSQ
-534 GKGSAPEMPQGN
+534 KKPPQGN
-546 FIDQFD
+546 FIDEFG

-577 VLDEALQD
+577 VLDEALND
-585 STLPKGANVGV
+585 STLPKGGNVGV

-602 DLSIH
+602 DLGIH

-624 NSSIQLS
+624 NSNIKLS
-631 EEQQQQLTELLK
+631 AEQEEQLTDLLK

-690 LEVAKLFLDAGEVD
+690 LEVAKLFLEAGEVD

-718 HVYLQNQRNTM
+718 HVYLQNQRNQMSDTGDFS
-729 ADSNSGLSFGAG
+729 AAEN

-753 VVLKRNDQI
+753 VVLKRNDEI
-762 EENDRV
+762 KGDDRV
-768 YASIEGFSG
+768 YASIEGFAG
-777 VRDVIANTKNSS
+777 VRDKNSANYS
-789 SGSASLSLKKASDE
+789 QSLEQASEE
-803 ALQQAGISRHD
+803 ALKQAGISRNE

-819 LNSSGISQQDEA
+819 LNSSGVAAQDEA
-831 EIDVLGSFFNE
+831 EVDVLKSLY
-842 QEQENKDEHGPIQTC
+842 KDFPASESPIQTC
-857 ALGSIKAN
+857 ALGSVKAN
-865 IGHTFAASG
+865 VGHTFAASG

-892 IPAWDK
+892 IPEWDK
-898 PQNIDDWDESQFYF
+898 PKNPQDWNEQQFYF
-912 PQQSRPWLLNSDS
+912 PQSSRPWLLNSDPS
-925 SSQHSSNS
+925 
-933 SYKKSKR
+933 KPKKR

-951 TSFHLILSEGD
+951 TSFNLILSEGD
-962 KKQTPKN
+962 QKQTPKN
-969 DFFENLSFFM
+969 DFFENQSVFL
-979 FPVGGNSEQDLQAK
+979 FPLGGDTEQELQAQ
-993 LFLLES
+993 LSSLES
-999 EITLTTPLQELALNK
+999 EISISASLKTLAQKK
-1014 LKEFKDT
+1014 LKALTESGKQSY
-1021 AKYTY
+1021 K
-1026 RLCLLAHTGD
+1026 LCLLATSAD
-1036 ELLREIQSARK
+1036 QLLNQIQSAK
-1047 GIPASLGNNEEWSTP
+1047 TGVTESIKSNEEWSTP
-1062 SGSYFTPVPQAE
+1062 FGSYFTPNPQAD

-1081 YPGGFNSYIGMA
+1081 YPGGFNSYIGMSQ
-1093 RDIFHMFPE
+1093 DIFYMFPE
-1102 VADLVSDST
+1102 VVELVADST

-1125 QTLAAPDK
+1125 QTLEAPDK
-1133 KALKQLD
+1133 KALKRLD

-1151 ESGIMAS
+1151 ESGIMSS
-1158 ILYTKVIQDL
+1158 IIYTKIIQNL
-1168 LGVQPGAAFGHSM
+1168 LGVQPQAAFGHSM
-1181 GELSMLFSSGAWSN
+1181 GELSMLFSSGAWNN

-1203 HNTPTFQNRL
+1203 HSTPTFQNRL

-1221 QAWDLPPPKED
+1221 KAWDLPPPEEG

-1246 EKAAEVLAE
+1246 EKAADVLAE
-1255 EDRVFLIIVNAPN
+1255 EDRVFLIIINAPN
-1268 EIVIAGDDAACRRVV
+1268 EIVIAGDDEACRRVV

-1317 PTTDIEGVDF
+1317 PTTAIEGVDF
-1327 YTAANYQKTE
+1327 YTAADYQKTA
-1337 MKEEIIGHNI
+1337 MEEEVIGHNI

-1376 PQSSCTKWI
+1376 PQSSCTKWV
-1385 SESLKGKQHLA
+1385 SESLKGKDHLA

-1404 DDYTS
+1404 DDHTS

-1419 HGVDMALDKLYPKFV
+1419 HGVDMALDKLFPKEA
-1434 EQKEVKPSLVKPV
+1434 EQKNLKPSLVKPV
-1447 VPGKTPFAE
+1447 VLGKKPFSDV
-1456 LILTDENRNK
+1456 ILTDENRNK
-1466 FKTQAKDD
+1466 FKVQTKADVVPLRTP
-1474 SCVKKV
+1474 VK
-1480 TQLEPPAAALHSTVQ
+1480 PAVQ
-1495 VNTQPKANVLPLI
+1495 PVVQPMT
-1508 QKENKQRSHKT
+1508 KT
-1519 AVKKSQP
+1519 AELK
-1526 VTRVAVNTDANSYE
+1526 VAANSDAFTTYTKPQETSYE
-1540 NSYLK
+1540 K
-1545 KSTNNPLAKS
+1545 KATIKQPEPIMTQS
-1555 MTQRTLSEGSATAS
+1555 MTNSTITEGSATAS
-1569 SAQLNSETAAKTTM
+1569 SEP
-1583 NKTNLTLS
+1583 LTS
-1591 NKASLMQGYQSDM
+1591 NTVNRPVKGSNRATYMQGYQSDM
-1604 LRKMFQHNIKLSE
+1604 LRKMFQHNINLSK
-1617 MHTEFMAS
+1617 MHTEFMSA

-1632 LTSSIIKSISSP
+1632 LTTSIINSISSGNTAVTVSSAP
-1644 SVSIPTANAHNPVL
+1644 SVKTSSNPIVDEQ
-1658 PTNTAPAADTA
+1658 PMS
-1669 QVEREIRQ
+1669 Q
-1677 QLFPTEYSRPAE
+1677 QLFPTQYSQPE
-1689 IIYTEEDLR
+1689 QIVYTEEDLR

-1711 DYDIIDTYPK
+1711 DYDIIDSYSR

-1828 FARHKNNLL
+1828 FAKHKNNLL

-1842 ECFIGDKMILKMDN
+1842 ECFIGDKMILKMEN

-1868 VGKGVIRTNEEIEL
+1868 VGKGVIRTNEEIEM
-1882 RSKVKKSSFEP
+1882 RSKVLKSSFAPILE
-1893 VLHCQKTSFD
+1893 CQKTAFD
-1903 KKDMFSLMDGDL
+1903 KKDMYSLMDGDL
-1915 ASCYANPAYDKQGK
+1915 ASCYGNPAYDKQGK

-1964 KELLPDEWYFTS
+1964 KELQPDEWYFTS

-1989 SEGCVQLLQFY
+1989 SEGCVQLLQFF
-2000 MMYLGL
+2000 MMYLGM
-2006 HTKTQDARFQTMRN
+2006 HTQTEDARFQTIRN

-2056 GNVDIIIDGKIVVD
+2056 GNVDILIDGKIVVD

-2087 LLAAARSGV
+2087 LLASARSGV
-2096 SLAAPAPVHSS
+2096 PMASLTPVPAPLVEEIV
-2107 QTQAAQMQT
+2107 AAKN
-2116 AQLQAAPPVQA
+2116 
-2127 ASASTVMPSLN
+2127 TVMPSLN
-2138 KKDSR
+2138 KVDSR
-2143 LPVMPPIEVKPA
+2143 LPTMPPIEVKPA
-2155 LFTEEQIVHFA
+2155 VVTEEQVVHFA

-2175 PEFALYKQPP
+2175 SEFALYKQPP
-2185 PTPQHPARRPPRT
+2185 PTPQHPPRRPPRT
-2198 PNGYLQLMHRVI
+2198 PNGYLQLMHRVT
-2210 DIDGKRHDFEKTIK
+2210 DIDGQRHDFDNTVA
-2224 CTAEYDVAPDVWFC
+2224 CTAEYDVDPNVWFC
-2238 SVNSHPAFAP
+2238 DINSYPSLAP

-2261 FITSYAGSTLM
+2261 FITSYIGSTLM

-2324 LVDGETFYEGDAVF
+2324 IVDGETFYEGDAVF
-2338 GFFSAESLSNQV
+2338 GFFSAESLSTQV

-2363 EESIAQERL
+2363 EESIAENKL
-2372 ITFDLK
+2372 VTFNLK
-2378 SEQAQKALYAPH
+2378 SEQAQKALYAPQD
-2390 NNRAHYHLAGGV
+2390 NKPYYHLAGGA
-2402 LDFIDESIV
+2402 LDFLDESIV
-2411 LADGGKFSKGYVHS
+2411 VADGGKFGKGYVHS

-2453 AMIESLQ
+2453 AMIQSLQ
-2460 VFALQQDLGK
+2460 IFALQQDLGK
-2470 NMVNPRFGLV
+2470 DMVNPRFGLV

-2491 IIPDNDIMTLE
+2491 IIPDNDVMTLE
-2502 VHVKE
+2502 VSVKE

-2512 DRIDILADG
+2512 GRIDIVADG

-2539 LQEAG
+2539 LQEAN

>member
-27 VANKDSRVSADAEH
+27 VANKDSRVAADAEH

-46 EDYFSPEKG
+46 EDYFSPKKD

-60 YCTTGGYIKNFQ
+60 YCTTGGYINGFQ
-72 FDSKGYALKSEQLNG
+72 FNADDYDLAPEKLSG

-96 HVSREALKDAGYDNS
+96 HVSREALKDAGYDQQQ
-111 SKDKNKNEVLSR
+111 DKLSR

-136 KSNKLFLPLYHQA
+136 KSNQLFLPLYHQA
-149 MAAPLKDLLGDPD
+149 MASPLKELLGDPN
-162 FKMGDEPE
+162 FKMGDKTTLGET
-170 GDYNNGVVAG
+170 DTDDANGMVAG
-180 HPAGIINQALSLGDV
+180 HPASVINQALALGDV
-195 SMVIDAACASSLY
+195 SMVLDAACASSLY
-208 SMKLACSYLLANKV
+208 SMKLACSYLLSGKA

-251 VYSCPLDKSSSGLNT
+251 VASRPLDKTSSGLNT

-274 LKRYKDAV
+274 LKRYDDAL
-282 RDGDKIHAVISGIGL
+282 RDGDHIHALISGIGL

-306 LSPNEAGQEIC
+306 LSPNDAGQEIC

-325 QINPEDVDY
+325 DINPEDVDY

-345 DETEI
+345 DATEI
-350 NSMENFFAEK
+350 RSMENFFADK
-360 NVHFTMGTAKSNFG
+360 DVHFSMGTAKSNFG

-383 GMLKIILAMKNDLI
+383 GMLKIILSMKNDLI
-397 PATININ
+397 PATINVN
-404 DPITSRSGK
+404 ESMQSGSDK
-413 IAGDKILTKNLP
+413 IAGDKILAKNIP
-425 WSSANNKKA
+425 WPKSASSSTGNNDNNSDKKI
-434 SLKKKVAAISA
+434 AAISA

-456 LEEHIEGEKQANGQ
+456 MEEHITGDEKMPASAKQALKNQ
-470 SDKDIAVEKI
+470 PSIKSEKI

-489 GQSENLSELETSI
+489 GQSENLAELENTI
-502 YQCKQL
+502 YQSKQL
-508 RSALPKKRWQG
+508 RSALPKDRWQG
-519 IEKDKTILDKFGIST
+519 IEKDTDLLKQFAVTENGVT
-534 GKGSAPEMPQGN
+534 PQGN
-546 FIDQFD
+546 FINQFD

-585 STLPKGANVGV
+585 AALPKGGNIGV

-602 DLSIH
+602 DLGIH

-614 AAWQLQESLR
+614 AAWQLQESLA
-624 NSSIQLS
+624 NSNIQLS
-631 EEQQQQLTELLK
+631 AEQEQQLTELLK

-704 AMVVGAVDLAGGFE
+704 AMVVGAVDLAGGIE
-718 HVYLQNQRNTM
+718 HVYLQNQRNKMSAST
-729 ADSNSGLSFGAG
+729 DETQSNSAFSVGDGTA
-741 SSGWSIGEGAGA
+741 WSIGEGAGA
-753 VVLKRNDQI
+753 IVLKRNDQI
-762 EENDRV
+762 TDERV
-768 YASIEGFSG
+768 YARIEGFSG
-777 VRDVIANTKNSS
+777 RRYAN
-789 SGSASLSLKKASDE
+789 ADDAQQSLTQAADE
-803 ALQQAGISRHD
+803 ALTQADIQREE

-819 LNSSGISQQDEA
+819 LNSSGIAQQDKA
-831 EIDVLGSFFNE
+831 EVDLLQHFFSAARTD
-842 QEQENKDEHGPIQTC
+842 KDKPKQTC
-857 ALGSIKAN
+857 ALGSVKAN

-874 IASLIKTALC
+874 MASLIKTSLC
-884 LHQRFIPG
+884 LYQRFIPG

-898 PQNIDDWDESQFYF
+898 PQNKDDWNEEQFHF
-912 PQQSRPWLLNSDS
+912 PADSRPWLLNSE
-925 SSQHSSNS
+925 Q
-933 SYKKSKR
+933 KKR

-951 TSFHLILSEGD
+951 TAFHLILSEAD
-962 KKQTPKN
+962 KKQIPKN
-969 DFFENLSFFM
+969 NFFANLTMLM
-979 FPVGGNSEQDLQAK
+979 FPIVGDNEQALQIGLSTLASG
-993 LFLLES
+993 LLITES
-999 EITLTTPLQELALNK
+999 LHELS
-1014 LKEFKDT
+1014 LKQLAEFKT
-1021 AKYTY
+1021 NKSKAY
-1026 RLCLLAHTGD
+1026 RISLLASSAE
-1036 ELLREIQSARK
+1036 ELQRQITAAQK
-1047 GIPASLGNNEEWSTP
+1047 GISSAFESNEEWSTP
-1062 SGSYFTPVPQAE
+1062 LGSYFTPTPQAAQ
-1074 KGKISFV
+1074 GKIAFV

-1093 RDIFHMFPE
+1093 KDIFHMFPE
-1102 VADLVSDST
+1102 VVDLVSEAT

-1119 THYVYP
+1119 THYVYT
-1125 QTLAAPDK
+1125 QTLATPDK
-1133 KALKQLD
+1133 KELKRLD

-1158 ILYTKVIQDL
+1158 ILYTKVIQDI
-1168 LGVQPGAAFGHSM
+1168 LGVQPQAAFGHSM

-1203 HNTPTFQNRL
+1203 HNTATFQNRL
-1213 VGEMDVVR
+1213 VGEMEVVR
-1221 QAWDLPPPKED
+1221 QAWDLPPSQPD

-1246 EKAAEVLAE
+1246 EKAAEVLAAE
-1255 EDRVFLIIVNAPN
+1255 ERVFLIIINAPN
-1268 EIVIAGDDAACRRVV
+1268 EIVIAGDDEACKRVV

-1288 RLFPVPIKDVV
+1288 KLFPVPIKDVV

-1327 YTAANYQKTE
+1327 YTAADYQKTA
-1337 MKEEIIGHNI
+1337 MEEEVIGHNI
-1347 ATFYTHMVDFPKLV
+1347 ATFYTHRVDFPKLV

-1385 SESLKGKQHLA
+1385 DESLKTKTHLA

-1404 DDYTS
+1404 SDHTS
-1409 ILRMAAKLTS
+1409 LLRMAAKLSS
-1419 HGVDMALDKLYPKFV
+1419 HGVDMALEKLFPKT
-1434 EQKEVKPSLVKPV
+1434 EAKEAVKPSLVKAV
-1447 VPGKTPFAE
+1447 LVGKKPFADV
-1456 LILTDENRNK
+1456 ILSDENRQK
-1466 FKTQAKDD
+1466 FHPKSRTAD
-1474 SCVKKV
+1474 STNV
-1480 TQLEPPAAALHSTVQ
+1480 TQLSAAMPSNKKSARIKTTGK
-1495 VNTQPKANVLPLI
+1495 NNVLPII
-1508 QKENKQRSHKT
+1508 QKNSQKNSQKITTAPISKTSIVAEQKIVNSGSNAFVNVAQNSHQET
-1519 AVKKSQP
+1519 QSMHS
-1526 VTRVAVNTDANSYE
+1526 TTTNT
-1540 NSYLK
+1540 
-1545 KSTNNPLAKS
+1545 STTN
-1555 MTQRTLSEGSATAS
+1555 AS
-1569 SAQLNSETAAKTTM
+1569 SLNISSSNATVSVSTTLGTSM
-1583 NKTNLTLS
+1583 IG
-1591 NKASLMQGYQSDM
+1591 GYQSDM

-1617 MHTEFMAS
+1617 MHADFMVA
-1625 RHEGLKA
+1625 RHDGLQA
-1632 LTSSIIKSISSP
+1632 LTASLINSIRSP
-1644 SVSIPTANAHNPVL
+1644 ESAQTALKTERPSTEAV
-1658 PTNTAPAADTA
+1658 TTAAP
-1669 QVEREIRQ
+1669 REVIQ
-1677 QLFPTEYSRPAE
+1677 QLFPTEYNQPKD
-1689 IIYTEEDLR
+1689 ILYTEEDLR

-1711 DYDIIDTYPK
+1711 DYDIIDTYSR

-1736 TEMQAKKGEFVPSK
+1736 TEMQAKKGEYVPSK

-1785 SYMGIDFDN
+1785 SYMGIDFEN
-1794 KGKYMYRLLDCTL
+1794 KGQYMYRLLDCTL

-1828 FARHKNNLL
+1828 FAQHKNNLL

-1842 ECFIGDKMILKMDN
+1842 ECFVGDKMILKMDN

-1868 VGKGVIRTNEEIEL
+1868 VGKGVIRTKEEIEL
-1882 RSKVKKSSFEP
+1882 RSKVTKSSFTP
-1893 VLHCQKTSFD
+1893 ILQCQKTSFD
-1903 KKDMFSLMDGDL
+1903 EKDMFALMEGDL
-1915 ASCYANPAYDKQGK
+1915 ASCYGNPSYDKQGT

-1935 PLEKIMMLDRITSVD
+1935 PLEKILMLDRITSVD

-1964 KELLPDEWYFTS
+1964 KELSPDEWYFTS

-1989 SEGCVQLLQFY
+1989 SEGCVQLLQFF

-2006 HTKTQDARFQTMRN
+2006 HTQTVDARFQTMRN

-2056 GNVDIIIDGKIVVD
+2056 GNVDILIDGKIVVD

-2075 LELTEKSDAEKQ
+2075 LELTEKSEAEKQ
-2087 LLAAARSGV
+2087 LLASARSGV
-2096 SLAAPAPVHSS
+2096 PISAPAPKPIIEN
-2107 QTQAAQMQT
+2107 TIK
-2116 AQLQAAPPVQA
+2116 
-2127 ASASTVMPSLN
+2127 TVMPSLN
-2138 KKDSR
+2138 KLDSR

-2175 PEFALYKQPP
+2175 AEFALYKQPP
-2185 PTPQHPARRPPRT
+2185 PTPQHPPRRPPRT

-2210 DIDGKRHDFEKTIK
+2210 DVDGDRHDFDNTVK
-2224 CTAEYDVAPDVWFC
+2224 CTAEYDVAPEVWFC
-2238 SVNSHPAFAP
+2238 AVNSHPAFSP

-2261 FITSYAGSTLM
+2261 FITSQMGSTLM

-2284 GTGRLIKEIDLRG
+2284 GTGRLLKEIDLRG
-2297 KTIVNKTTM
+2297 KTIVNKTSM

-2338 GFFSAESLSNQV
+2338 GFFSADSLSNQV

-2363 EESIAQERL
+2363 EEANANAQL

-2378 SEQAQKALYAPH
+2378 SAEAQQALYAPK
-2390 NNRAHYHLAGGV
+2390 NNKAHYHLAGGV

-2411 LADGGKFSKGYVHS
+2411 VADGGKFGKGYVHS

-2453 AMIESLQ
+2453 AMIESIQ
-2460 VFALQQDLGK
+2460 VFALQQDLAK
-2470 NMVNPRFGLV
+2470 DFINPRFGLV

-2491 IIPDNDIMTLE
+2491 IIPDNKVMTLE
-2502 VHVKE
+2502 VHIKE

-2512 DRIDILADG
+2512 GRIDIIADG

-2527 LRIYSVESIGLS
+2527 LRIYSVQCIGLS
-2539 LQEAG
+2539 LQEAK

>member
-13 FPEADTPEAYWENL
+13 FPEADTPENYWKNL

-46 EDYFSPEKG
+46 NDYFSSKKG

-72 FDSKGYALKSEQLNG
+72 FDAQGYALQKDQLEG

-96 HVSREALKDAGYDNS
+96 HVSREALKDSGYATNQ
-111 SKDKNKNEVLSR
+111 EVLSR

-149 MAAPLKDLLGDPD
+149 METPLKDLLDSSS

-170 GDYNNGVVAG
+170 GDFANGIVAG
-180 HPAGIINQALSLGDV
+180 HPASVINQALDLGDV
-195 SMVIDAACASSLY
+195 SMVLDAACASSLY
-208 SMKLACSYLLANKV
+208 SMKLACSYLLSNKA
-222 DMMLAGAVSAA
+222 DIMLAGAVSAA

-251 VYSCPLDKSSSGLNT
+251 VSSRPLDQSSSGLNT

-274 LKRYKDAV
+274 LKRYDEAI
-282 RDGDKIHAVISGIGL
+282 RDGDNIHAVINGIGL

-306 LSPNEAGQEIC
+306 LSPNESGQRIC

-325 QINPEDVDY
+325 DVSPEDVDY

-350 NSMENFFAEK
+350 HSMESFFADK
-360 NVHFTMGTAKSNFG
+360 DVHFNMGTAKSNFG

-397 PATININ
+397 PATINIET
-404 DPITSRSGK
+404 PMSSTSGK
-413 IAGDKILTKNLP
+413 IAGDKILTKNIP
-425 WSSANNKKA
+425 WASAKNKKTP
-434 SLKKKVAAISA
+434 SQKKIAAISA

-456 LEEHIEGEKQANGQ
+456 MEEHVKGQ
-470 SDKDIAVEKI
+470 KNISSSKIIPDQKI

-489 GQSENLSELETSI
+489 GQNENLSELEQTI
-502 YQCKQL
+502 YQSKQL
-508 RSALPKKRWQG
+508 RGALPQQRWQG
-519 IEKDKTILDKFGIST
+519 IEKDKNLLQKFGLNSVFNQENDI
-534 GKGSAPEMPQGN
+534 PQGN
-546 FIDQFD
+546 FIDQFG

-577 VLDEALQD
+577 VLDEALND
-585 STLPKGANVGV
+585 STLPKGGNVGV

-602 DLSIH
+602 DLGIH

-624 NSSIQLS
+624 KSDIKLT
-631 EEQQQQLTELLK
+631 EEQELQLTELLK

-704 AMVVGAVDLAGGFE
+704 AMVVGAVDLAGGIE
-718 HVYLQNQRNTM
+718 HVYLQNQRNKMSDT
-729 ADSNSGLSFGAG
+729 ADLSFAENGT
-741 SSGWSIGEGAGA
+741 GWNIGEGAGA
-753 VVLKRNDQI
+753 IVLKRNDQI

-777 VRDVIANTKNSS
+777 VRNANSDSNNDSS
-789 SGSASLSLKKASDE
+789 NSLKKASDE
-803 ALQQAGISRHD
+803 ALKQAGISRND

-819 LNSSGISQQDEA
+819 LNSSGVASQDSA
-831 EIDVLGSFFNE
+831 EINVLKQLYSKRD
-842 QEQENKDEHGPIQTC
+842 NKKSEPPVQTC
-857 ALGSIKAN
+857 ALGSVKAN

-874 IASLIKTALC
+874 IASLIKTSLC
-884 LHQRFIPG
+884 LYQRFIPG
-892 IPAWDK
+892 IPSWDK
-898 PQNIDDWDESQFYF
+898 PKNINDWDEKQFYF
-912 PQQSRPWLLNSDS
+912 PQDSRPWLLNSDDS
-925 SSQHSSNS
+925 S
-933 SYKKSKR
+933 KKNKR

-951 TSFHLILSEGD
+951 TSFHLILSEAD
-962 KKQTPKN
+962 KKQTPTN
-969 DFFENLSFFM
+969 DFFENISLFM
-979 FPVGGNSEQDLQAK
+979 FPLSGHSEQDLQTK
-993 LFLLES
+993 LTALES
-999 EITLTTPLQELALNK
+999 EISITASLPTLALNK
-1014 LKEFKDT
+1014 LKQFKNDS
-1021 AKYTY
+1021 KQS
-1026 RLCLLAHTGD
+1026 LSICLLAHSID
-1036 ELLREIQSARK
+1036 ELLRELKSAQK
-1047 GIPASLGNNEEWSTP
+1047 GITSALENNEEWSTP
-1062 SGSYFTPVPQAE
+1062 LGSYFTPVPQAD

-1081 YPGGFNSYIGMA
+1081 YPGGFNSYIGMSQ
-1093 RDIFHMFPE
+1093 DIFYMFPE
-1102 VADLVSDST
+1102 ISDLVADST

-1125 QTLAAPDK
+1125 QTVVAPDK
-1133 KALKQLD
+1133 KALKELD
-1140 AVMGDDAVAMF
+1140 AVMGEDAVAMF
-1151 ESGIMAS
+1151 ESGIMSS

-1168 LGVQPGAAFGHSM
+1168 LGVQPQAAFGHSM
-1181 GELSMLFSSGAWSN
+1181 GELSMLFSSGAWNN

-1221 QAWDLPPPKED
+1221 KAWDLPAPEEG

-1255 EDRVFLIIVNAPN
+1255 EDRVFLIIINAPN
-1268 EIVIAGDDAACRRVV
+1268 EIVIAGDDEACRRVV

-1317 PTTDIEGVDF
+1317 PTTAIDGVDF
-1327 YTAANYQKTE
+1327 YTTANYQKTE
-1337 MKEEIIGHNI
+1337 MKEEVIGHNI
-1347 ATFYTHMVDFPKLV
+1347 ATFYTQMVDFPKLV

-1376 PQSSCTKWI
+1376 PQSSCTKWV
-1385 SESLKGKQHLA
+1385 SESLKGKEHLA

-1404 DDYTS
+1404 DDHTS
-1409 ILRMAAKLTS
+1409 LLRMVAKLTS
-1419 HGVDMALDKLYPKFV
+1419 HGVDMALEKLYPKEI
-1434 EQKEVKPSLVKPV
+1434 EQQQNKPSLIKPV
-1447 VPGKTPFAE
+1447 VLGKKPFAE
-1456 LILTDENRNK
+1456 VILTDENRNK
-1466 FKTQAKDD
+1466 FKIQAEPIVANT
-1474 SCVKKV
+1474 SKKTV
-1480 TQLEPPAAALHSTVQ
+1480 TQLKPPVSKSTPPLQ
-1495 VNTQPKANVLPLI
+1495 KVNKQPKTNVIPLI
-1508 QKENKQRSHKT
+1508 KEVNAVTSQKQTVNK
-1519 AVKKSQP
+1519 
-1526 VTRVAVNTDANSYE
+1526 VAVNSGT
-1540 NSYLK
+1540 
-1545 KSTNNPLAKS
+1545 STYTNKASINTLEKS
-1555 MTQRTLSEGSATAS
+1555 MTQRTITDGPATAS
-1569 SAQLNSETAAKTTM
+1569 SVSLNSGTMTNNVATT
-1583 NKTNLTLS
+1583 S
-1591 NKASLMQGYQSDM
+1591 NRASLMQGYQSDM

-1632 LTSSIIKSISSP
+1632 LTSSIINTISSP
-1644 SVSIPTANAHNPVL
+1644 SANINI
-1658 PTNTAPAADTA
+1658 TNTSTLNKTELTPVNTTTHA
-1669 QVEREIRQ
+1669 EREVTQ
-1677 QLFPTEYSRPAE
+1677 QLFPTEYSQPEE
-1689 IIYTEEDLR
+1689 IVFSEEDLR

-1711 DYDIIDTYPK
+1711 DYDIIDTYSR

-1828 FARHKNNLL
+1828 FAKHQNNLL

-1868 VGKGVIRTNEEIEL
+1868 VGKGVIRTKDEIEM
-1882 RSKVKKSSFEP
+1882 RSKVIKSSFAP
-1893 VLHCQKTSFD
+1893 ILQCQKTSFD
-1903 KKDMFSLMDGDL
+1903 EKDMFSLMEGDL

-1935 PLEKIMMLDRITSVD
+1935 PLEKILMLDRITSVD

-1964 KELLPDEWYFTS
+1964 KELSPDEWYFTS

-1989 SEGCVQLLQFY
+1989 SEGCVQLLQFF
-2000 MMYLGL
+2000 MLYLGM
-2006 HTKTQDARFQTMRN
+2006 HTKTEDARFQTMRN

-2075 LELTEKSDAEKQ
+2075 LELTEKSETEKQ
-2087 LLAAARSGV
+2087 LLAASRSGIPM
-2096 SLAAPAPVHSS
+2096 PAPVPSS
-2107 QTQAAQMQT
+2107 PVPSS
-2116 AQLQAAPPVQA
+2116 APIEA
-2127 ASASTVMPSLN
+2127 KKTVMPSLN
-2138 KKDSR
+2138 KADSR

-2155 LFTEEQIVHFA
+2155 VVTEEQVVHFA

-2175 PEFALYKQPP
+2175 SEFALYKQPP

-2210 DIDGKRHDFEKTIK
+2210 DIEGERHDFENTVK
-2224 CTAEYDVAPDVWFC
+2224 CTAEYDVDPNVWFC
-2238 SVNSHPAFAP
+2238 DINSYPSFAP

-2261 FITSYAGSTLM
+2261 FITSYIGSTLM

-2338 GFFSAESLSNQV
+2338 GFFSAESLSTQV

-2363 EESIAQERL
+2363 EESIAQDKL

-2378 SEQAQKALYAPH
+2378 SESAQKALYAPQ
-2390 NNRAHYHLAGGV
+2390 NNKAYYHLAGGA

-2411 LADGGKFSKGYVHS
+2411 VADGGKFGKGYVHS

-2470 NMVNPRFGLV
+2470 DMVNPRFGLV

-2491 IIPDNDIMTLE
+2491 IIPDNDVMTLE

-2507 IRKSA
+2507 IRKSNG
-2512 DRIDILADG
+2512 RVDIIADG

-2539 LQEAG
+2539 LQEAK